1 MGRTGVALGLVIRPR
16 LGGLITVMSR
26 DHDYTLR
33 IAEMALERIKSL
45 SLPADPPGYELW
57 YSYVAGHNAELN
69 RSVNRAL
76 DAGDGLSLPRLDE
89 IYDEHLSP
97 SRTRSG
103 VERVGTQV
111 SGEIDNIIGMLDELI
126 LSTSETRGNCADASS
141 KLAESSDRNSVRAVA
156 DALVKSLRSVELR
169 QAALEQRLG
178 ASKHELEVLQQA
190 LTMMSIEASLDT
202 ITGLAN
208 RRHFDRA
215 IETAIEQADAAFVP
229 VSLLMIDIDNF
240 KVFNDQFGHVTGDSV
255 LRLVG
260 AALKQSIKGQ
270 DIAARYGGEE
280 FAVILP
286 NTDLRGAAVVAEQ
299 VRRKIAG
306 GELKRRSDGQRLG
319 AITVSIGVASHQRG
333 ERSRTMIERADACL
347 YEAKRAGR
355 NCTRC
360 EDDQAGLRG
369 NAA

>member
-1 MGRTGVALGLVIRPR
+1 MV
-16 LGGLITVMSR
+16 
-26 DHDYTLR
+26 
-33 IAEMALERIKSL
+33 LERIKSL
-45 SLPADPPGYELW
+45 ALPADPPAYELW
-57 YSYVAGHNAELN
+57 YSYVAGHNAELT

-76 DAGDGLSLPRLDE
+76 DATGGVSLPRLDE

-97 SRTRSG
+97 SRARSG
-103 VERVGTQV
+103 LERVETQV
-111 SGEIDNIIGMLDELI
+111 SGEVDSIIEMLDELI
-126 LSTSETRGNCADASS
+126 LSTSESRSTCADASS
-141 KLAESSDRNSVRAVA
+141 KLTQSTDRNSVRAVA

-178 ASKHELEVLQQA
+178 TSRRELEALQQA
-190 LTMMSIEASLDT
+190 LTTVSIEASVDT

-215 IETAIEQADAAFVP
+215 VEMAIEQTDAAFAP
-229 VSLLMIDIDNF
+229 LSLLMIDIDHF
-240 KVFNDQFGHVTGDSV
+240 KSFNDRFGHVTGDSV
-255 LRLVG
+255 LRLIG

-286 NTDLRGAAVVAEQ
+286 NTDLRGAVAVAEQ
-299 VRRKIAG
+299 VRHKIAS
-306 GELKRRSDGQRLG
+306 GELKRRSDGQCLG
-319 AITVSIGVASHQRG
+319 AITVSIGVATHQRG
-333 ERSRTMIERADACL
+333 ERSRMMIECADSCL

-360 EDDQAGLRG
+360 EDGQAEQRG

>member
-1 MGRTGVALGLVIRPR
+1 LIDAAGAGLK
-16 LGGLITVMSR
+16 GLIIMTSR

-33 IAEMALERIKSL
+33 IAEMAIERIKAL
-45 SLPADPPGYELW
+45 ALPADPPAYELL
-57 YSYVAGHNAELN
+57 YSYLAGHDPELN

-76 DAGDGLSLPRLDE
+76 DGNGGLSLPRLDE
-89 IYDEHLSP
+89 IYKEHLSP
-97 SRTRSG
+97 ARERLG
-103 VERVGTQV
+103 LERVETQV
-111 SGEIDNIIGMLDELI
+111 SGEIDNIIEMLDELI
-126 LSTSETRGNCADASS
+126 LSTSESRSTCADASS
-141 KLAESSDRNSVRAVA
+141 KLAQSTDRNSIRAVA

-169 QAALEQRLG
+169 QAALEQRLN
-178 ASKHELEVLQQA
+178 ASKHELEALQQA
-190 LTMMSIEASLDT
+190 LTTMSIEASIDT
-202 ITGLAN
+202 ITGLSN

-215 IETAIEQADAAFVP
+215 VESTIEQTDAAFAP
-229 VSLLMIDIDNF
+229 LSMLMIDIDNF
-240 KVFNDQFGHVTGDSV
+240 KLFNDRFGHVTGDSV

-286 NTDLRGAAVVAEQ
+286 NTDLRGAVVVAEQ

-306 GELKRRSDGQRLG
+306 GELKRRSDGQTLG

-333 ERSRTMIERADACL
+333 ERSRSMIERADACL

-355 NCTRC
+355 NCTRS
-360 EDDQAGLRG
+360 EIDRAELRG
-369 NAA
+369 SAA

>member
-1 MGRTGVALGLVIRPR
+1 
-16 LGGLITVMSR
+16 LIAVTSR

-33 IAEMALERIKSL
+33 IAEMALDRIKSL
-45 SLPADPPGYELW
+45 ALPADPPAYELW
-57 YSYVAGHNAELN
+57 YSYVAGHNAALN
-69 RSVNRAL
+69 RSVNHAL
-76 DAGDGLSLPRLDE
+76 DAAGGLSLPRLDE

-97 SRTRSG
+97 SRARSG
-103 VERVGTQV
+103 LERTETQV
-111 SGEIDNIIGMLDELI
+111 SGEIDKIIEMLDELI
-126 LSTSETRGNCADASS
+126 LSTSESRSTCADASN
-141 KLAESSDRNSVRAVA
+141 KLTQTTDRNSVRAVA
-156 DALVKSLRSVELR
+156 DALVKSLRSVELQ
-169 QAALEQRLG
+169 QAALERRLG
-178 ASKHELEVLQQA
+178 ASRRELEALQQA
-190 LTMMSIEASLDT
+190 LTTMSIEASVDT

-215 IETAIEQADAAFVP
+215 IEKAIEQTDAAFAP
-229 VSLLMIDIDNF
+229 LSLLMIDIDNF
-240 KVFNDQFGHVTGDSV
+240 KYFNDRFGHVTGDSV

-260 AALKQSIKGQ
+260 TALKQSIKGQ

-286 NTDLRGAAVVAEQ
+286 DTDLRGAFALAEQ

-306 GELKRRSDGQRLG
+306 GELKRRVDGQHLG

-333 ERSRTMIERADACL
+333 ERSRMMIERADSCL

-355 NCTRC
+355 NCTRG
-360 EDDQAGLRG
+360 EDGRAERG